1 MNTFR
6 AKLLDTTHT
15 EVFENATSFVGE
27 DISGSFGL
35 LAGHE
40 HFVTCLIFG
49 LARLQVEDGSWIYIA
64 LPGGVLSFV
73 DNLLTVTARHVV
85 TDRDYERITTIL
97 EEQLRDEEE
106 QLRTMKHSLHSMEIE
121 LLKRLSETERLP

>member
-6 AKLLDTTHT
+6 ARLLDTTHT

-27 DISGSFGL
+27 DLSGSFGL

-40 HFVTCLIFG
+40 HFITCLIFG
-49 LARLQVEDGSWIYIA
+49 LARLQVEDGNWTYIA
-64 LPGGVLSFV
+64 VPGGVLSFV
-73 DNLLTVTARHVV
+73 DNLLTISARHVV
-85 TDRDYERITTIL
+85 TDQDYERITTIL
-97 EEQLRDEEE
+97 DEQLGAEEE

-121 LLKRLSETERLP
+121 LLKRLGETERLP